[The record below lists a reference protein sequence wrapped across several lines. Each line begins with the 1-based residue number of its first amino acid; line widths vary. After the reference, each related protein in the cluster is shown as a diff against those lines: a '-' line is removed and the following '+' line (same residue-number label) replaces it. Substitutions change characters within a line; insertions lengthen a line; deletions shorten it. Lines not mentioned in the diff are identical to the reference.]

1 VSPAEQEL
9 EARAL
14 VTEAAYDA
22 ARVAVEAA
30 IACLLNDDSS
40 LPRSAKARAFR
51 DAKERLF
58 DARQVESAAWA
69 ENFEAHRSLAAARTG
84 R

>member
-1 VSPAEQEL
+1 VSPKEAL

-14 VTEAAYDA
+14 VTAMAYAA
-22 ARVAVEAA
+22 ARVAVDAA
-30 IACLLNDDSS
+30 IARLYHDDIPLS
-40 LPRSAKARAFR
+40 RSAKARAFR
-51 DAKERLF
+51 DAKGRLH

-69 ENFEAHRSLAAARTG
+69 ENSEAQRSLEAARTK